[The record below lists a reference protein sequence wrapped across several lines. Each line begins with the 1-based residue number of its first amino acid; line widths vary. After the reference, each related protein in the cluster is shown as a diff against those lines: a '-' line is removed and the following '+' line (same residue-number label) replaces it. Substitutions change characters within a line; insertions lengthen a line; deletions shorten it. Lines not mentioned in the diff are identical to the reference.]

1 MSYDIEAYPAV
12 KRHLLS
18 FGMERLEQTG
28 KRHMVNGVEVKSRKK
43 TGNKWFE
50 LSDSI
55 AYWQDFTK
63 PKVIFPN
70 MTKFMPFVYDN
81 QGYVTNQKC
90 FIITGRSEA
99 FLTAFFNSSLFKYCF
114 RNAFP
119 MLQDG
124 TRELSKIFFDE
135 ISVFQIPSS
144 EERQFQEAVKDIQHE
159 YAKEK
164 ALRIDAMIFDLYRL
178 SAEERAA
185 IGYIEIE

>member
-99 FLTAFFNSSLFKYCF
+99 FLTAFFNSWLFKYCF

-119 MLQDG
+119 TLQDG

-135 ISVFQIPSS
+135 IPAFQIPSS